1 MIACFC
7 MFTLVACGPEIR
19 PALTD
24 ADLHRIMVTSDIGRE
39 PSEAELTHLTASDPR
54 HCINLHRPG
63 RTFADDA
70 RRLTELDRWKLRLRL
85 GVNSMEWEDI
95 QSPLEAGPAKKVD
108 ASLNARLNRA
118 EADALLN
125 LSSDAPDVREPDWPE
140 SCDTKYWFQQP
151 IYVGDV
157 AFIESG
163 SVCGEL
169 CGQGTILALEHRNG
183 HWQLIAQRVSW
194 MA

>member
-1 MIACFC
+1 
-7 MFTLVACGPEIR
+7 MFALVACSPAVR
-19 PALTD
+19 PALTK
-24 ADLHRIMVTSDIGRE
+24 ADLQRIMVTSALGRT
-39 PSEAELTHLTASDPR
+39 PSEAELVLPATPHPDF
-54 HCINLHRPG
+54 CIDLNRPG
-63 RTFADDA
+63 RTFADNA

-85 GVNSMEWEDI
+85 GLNPLEWEDI
-95 QSPLEAGPAKKVD
+95 QSPLETGPAKKVD

-118 EADALLN
+118 EADALLS
-125 LSSDAPDVREPDWPE
+125 LSSDAPDVRAPDWPE
-140 SCDTKYWFQQP
+140 SCDIKSWFQQP
-151 IYVGDV
+151 VYVGDF

-169 CGQGTILALEHRNG
+169 CGQGTILALEYRNG